1 MVRYISDFGVGARA
15 ERDDEWRTKALANF
29 SFEIVETR
37 GEDALAKWQELK
49 TAGRGVPVVV
59 GDLDGVLDPFSPGYY
74 ETLKP
79 VQETLAA
86 ASAICLPQGLVQ
98 MRHDQNVAACET
110 LRKMGDSVDLDDEA
124 FQVREPP
131 LGEWPASPS
140 GSPGLS
146 VAYEILTHRPLPKV
160 YIVLVPTDDP
170 TTVPAHLHWGDW
182 NECPA
187 PEYHVAALRHWRE
200 HYGAELVGLDMDVMN
215 LRVARKP
222 ATRDEALE
230 LARVQYAY
238 CNDIVDQGTYYLRAL
253 AADLMAHNWWYFWW
267 D

>member
-1 MVRYISDFGVGARA
+1 MTTPP
-15 ERDDEWRTKALANF
+15 DDDWQTRALANF

-37 GEDALAKWQELK
+37 GEDALATWEELK

-59 GDLDGVLDPFSPGYY
+59 GNIDEILGPFSPGEY

-79 VQETLAA
+79 VRETLAA
-86 ASAICLPQGLVQ
+86 ADAIRFPQDLAK

-110 LRKMGDSVDLDDEA
+110 LRKMGVSVDLEDEE

-131 LGEWPASPS
+131 LGEWPPSPS
-140 GSPGLS
+140 DSPGLS
-146 VAYEILTHRPLPKV
+146 VAYGRLTHLPLPKV
-160 YIVLVPTDDP
+160 HIVLIPTDDP
-170 TTVPAHLHWGDW
+170 TTVPAHLHWGGW

-200 HYGAELVGLDMDVMN
+200 HYGAELVGLDMDVLN

-230 LARVQYAY
+230 LARVQHAY
-238 CNDIVDQGTYYLRAL
+238 CNDIVDQGTDYLSVL
-253 AADLMAHNWWYFWW
+253 AAELMAHNWWYFWW

>member
-1 MVRYISDFGVGARA
+1 M
-15 ERDDEWRTKALANF
+15 ANF
-29 SFEIVETR
+29 SFEIVETH
-37 GEDALAKWQELK
+37 GEDALAKWEELK

-59 GDLDGVLDPFSPGYY
+59 GDINGILDPFSPGEY

-86 ASAICLPQGLVQ
+86 ANAIRFPQGLVK
-98 MRHDQNVAACET
+98 MRYDQNVAALET
-110 LRKMGDSVDLDDEA
+110 LRKLGASVDFEDEEDEE
-124 FQVREPP
+124 REPP
-131 LGEWPASPS
+131 LGEWPASTS
-140 GSPGLS
+140 DSPGLS
-146 VAYEILTHRPLPKV
+146 VAYDILTHQPLPKV
-160 YIVLVPTDDP
+160 HIVLVPTDDP
-170 TTVPAHLHWGDW
+170 TTVPAHLHWGGW

-200 HYGAELVGLDMDVMN
+200 HYGAELVGLDRDVLN

-222 ATRDEALE
+222 AARGEAVE

-238 CNDIVDQGTYYLRAL
+238 CNDIVDQGTYSLSAL
-253 AADLMAHNWWYFWW
+253 AAELMAHNWWFFWW

>member
-1 MVRYISDFGVGARA
+1 MTTPP
-15 ERDDEWRTKALANF
+15 DDDWQTKALANF
-29 SFEIVETR
+29 CFEIVEAR
-37 GEDALAKWQELK
+37 GEDALATWQELK

-59 GDLDGVLDPFSPGYY
+59 GNLEGVLNPFCPGYY

-86 ASAICLPQGLVQ
+86 ANAIRFPQDLAQ
-98 MRHDQNVAACET
+98 MRRDQNAAASET
-110 LRKMGDSVDLDDEA
+110 LRKLGVSLDFEDEEDEE
-124 FQVREPP
+124 REPP
-131 LGEWPASPS
+131 LGQWPASPS

-160 YIVLVPTDDP
+160 HIVLVPTDDP
-170 TTVPAHLHWGDW
+170 TTVPAHLHWGNW

-200 HYGAELVGLDMDVMN
+200 HYGAELVGLNMDLMN

-222 ATRDEALE
+222 ATREEALE
-230 LARVQYAY
+230 AARVQYVY
-238 CNDIVDQGTYYLRAL
+238 CNDMVDGSLSAL